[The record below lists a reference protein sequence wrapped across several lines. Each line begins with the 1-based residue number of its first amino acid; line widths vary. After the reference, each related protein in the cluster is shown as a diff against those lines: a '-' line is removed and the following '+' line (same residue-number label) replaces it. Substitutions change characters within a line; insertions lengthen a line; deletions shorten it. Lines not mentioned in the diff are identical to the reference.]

1 VAVKKVESGWLVDIQ
16 PGGRGAR
23 RIRKTLKTKS
33 EALQYEAWA
42 KTQVAQNEEW
52 VKPKKD
58 TRRFRELIDL
68 WFDLHGMRL
77 KRGVE
82 RKQALLHMC
91 EALGNPIAASIDAT
105 TFATYRKERLEGK
118 HVPSNDKRKRNGG
131 ISVNSANREH
141 AYLRSMFNELRRV
154 GEWTG
159 SNPIEHVRQF
169 KVDEQELSF
178 LSLQEITRLLDALE
192 QCVER
197 DALLTTKVC
206 LAIGARWS
214 EAANLRRSQLRG
226 GKIQLARTKSGRV
239 RAIPISADLE
249 CELLEFA
256 ALRTEE
262 NSNLDRS
269 IFRECYGAF
278 REAVERAG
286 ITLPKGQL
294 THVLRH
300 TYASHF
306 MMAGGNILTLQRI
319 LGHADLKT
327 TMRYA
332 HLSPEHLQESTQLN
346 PLAQLQKK
354 TGCVSREA
362 NHRYSLQVQ

>member
-1 VAVKKVESGWLVDIQ
+1 MAVKKVDTGWLVDIQ

-58 TRRFRELIDL
+58 LRRFRELIDL
-68 WFDLHGMRL
+68 WYDLHGVQL
-77 KRGVE
+77 KRGHE

-91 EALGNPIAASIDAT
+91 EALGNPIASSIDAT
-105 TFATYRKERLEGK
+105 AFANYRKERLEGK
-118 HVPSNDKRKRNGG
+118 HVPSNDKRKRKGG
-131 ISVNSANREH
+131 ISTNSANREH

-159 SNPIEHVRQF
+159 SNPIANVRQF
-169 KVDEQELSF
+169 KVDESELSF
-178 LSLQEITRLLDALE
+178 LSLKDIEQLLSSLE
-192 QCVER
+192 KGADR
-197 DALLTTKVC
+197 DALLVTKIC

-214 EAANLRRSQLRG
+214 EAVGLRRAQLRA
-226 GKIQLARTKSGRV
+226 GKIHLAKTKSGKI
-239 RAIPISADLE
+239 RAIPISQELE
-249 CELLEFA
+249 RELLDFF
-256 ALRTEE
+256 TERQNE
-262 NSNLDRS
+262 ATNLNETL
-269 IFRECYGAF
+269 FRECYGAF
-278 REAVERAG
+278 REAIERAG
-286 ITLPKGQL
+286 ISLPKGQL

-300 TYASHF
+300 SYASHF

-332 HLSPEHLQESTQLN
+332 HLSPEHLQESVRLN
-346 PLAQLQKK
+346 PLAQVL
-354 TGCVSREA
+354 A
-362 NHRYSLQVQ
+362 NTKSDTVDTSLTVA